1 MKQIHRCNLVY
12 KFECQDGRRY
22 IVYNASAIGNPGDH
36 VPDKWYARPYPV
48 PVPLDEDLGEPC
60 DSAEEAEAAAMSR
73 HARIEDAAKSAWGGA
88 P

>member
-1 MKQIHRCNLVY
+1 MVY

-36 VPDKWYARPYPV
+36 RPDKWYARPYPV
-48 PVPLDEDLGEPC
+48 PVPLGEDIGEPF
-60 DSAEEAEAAAMSR
+60 DSAEEAEAAARSR
-73 HARIEDAAKSAWGGA
+73 HARIEDVARPAWGGA